1 MGRLE
6 NKLLWLIER
15 KFMSNIMQ
23 DKFEKLKKRV
33 QVSLS
38 ELSEATLDEA
48 AADIGKDRF
57 AVMPAIRDL
66 VAQGVLS
73 QNNKRDDNG
82 QWIITYSVA

>member
-1 MGRLE
+1 
-6 NKLLWLIER
+6 
-15 KFMSNIMQ
+15 MSNIMQ